1 MRQILLL
8 LISISS
14 ILYECHGIVNID
26 EDTKQLIDEFVE
38 SVIFDCE
45 RHSIVSMNLAVV
57 YKGEVA
63 YTTGY
68 GVKDLGM

>member
-8 LISISS
+8 LISVCS
-14 ILYECHGIVNID
+14 IFYECYGIVNID
-26 EDTKQLIDEFVE
+26 EERRQLIDEFVE

-45 RHSIVSMNLAVV
+45 EHDIVSMNLAVV

>member
-1 MRQILLL
+1 MRQILLF
-8 LISISS
+8 LIFCSIVN
-14 ILYECHGIVNID
+14 ECYGVVNID
-26 EDTKQLIDEFVE
+26 EGTKKLIDEFVE

-45 RHSIVSMNLAVV
+45 KHDIVSMNLAVV
-57 YKGEVA
+57 SNGEVA

>member
-1 MRQILLL
+1 MKQILLL
-8 LISISS
+8 VISLCS
-14 ILYECHGIVNID
+14 IFYKCNGIVNID
-26 EDTKQLIDEFVE
+26 EERRQLIDEFVE
-38 SVIFDCE
+38 SVIFDCDI
-45 RHSIVSMNLAVV
+45 HNIVSMNLGVV

>member
-1 MRQILLL
+1 M
-8 LISISS
+8 
-14 ILYECHGIVNID
+14 NID

-63 YTTGY
+63 YTTRY